1 MSDGNECRCVVQI
14 IGDIIKV
21 IPKEEN
27 KLINELEEYG
37 NSCWNKAPEV
47 RRSGYCWNPLQQ
59 ILQKYITQIDT
70 EWKKNIVNIFNNTA

>member
-1 MSDGNECRCVVQI
+1 MSDENEGRCVVQI

-47 RRSGYCWNPLQQ
+47 RRSGYCWNPLQ
-59 ILQKYITQIDT
+59 IDT